1 MQVHCQNLNE
11 LAHISFLNTTKVAL
25 PYTYAN
31 TPFAIIKRQLTDDV
45 EYSGG
50 GSPLFPLAHS
60 SLFEQAGFAVT

>member
-1 MQVHCQNLNE
+1 MRVHRQNLNE
-11 LAHISFLNTTKVAL
+11 LAHISFLNTTKVAV

-31 TPFAIIKRQLTDDV
+31 TPFAIKKRQLADDV

-50 GSPLFPLAHS
+50 NPLFPLAHS